1 MTVTFKWQAFP
12 EGNDP
17 AVCNQNL
24 PNDSV
29 YHRFLYI
36 IQVSRTSASQQDMI
50 FHWSLITKEESTD
63 LKVLYFLRHASYE

>member
-1 MTVTFKWQAFP
+1 MWPALIQDCMIDMRLEYQAFP
-12 EGNDP
+12 EGNDA

-36 IQVSRTSASQQDMI
+36 IQVGSACTLNLDRC
-50 FHWSLITKEESTD
+50 L
-63 LKVLYFLRHASYE
+63 A